1 MQTKENTRKHI
12 FSSCRLA
19 FAVLHAKGRY
29 SGMRGPIKICCA
41 PMDLFAELVTKGWGG
56 GGGGVAAIHLASP
69 LSPLVVVVAFEG
81 ENDDYTDSVKRFIC
95 FTFDRGCIMYESNPR
110 MPIPPGHLTRIKSR
124 VGGNLTFVQVPVPR
138 AFDTMK
144 KWRNTLCIPIQV
156 ICININ
162 RDSSVKDCFQFYFVS
177 TRVQ

>member
-95 FTFDRGCIMYESNPR
+95 FTFDRLCMSQIQECPSP
-110 MPIPPGHLTRIKSR
+110 
-124 VGGNLTFVQVPVPR
+124 PR
-138 AFDTMK
+138 AFDT
-144 KWRNTLCIPIQV
+144 N
-156 ICININ
+156 
-162 RDSSVKDCFQFYFVS
+162 
-177 TRVQ
+177 